1 VNDQNLWNNVLSKK
15 MLHQTTC
22 DNDHDRHQLHTVRL
36 VIVLWIAFDG
46 DENHDGAWDATQQ
59 EVEEHARTP
68 ACIEINAAVLR
79 LFQPKMLFIG
89 EVPGQSFERIISREQ
104 FRSRISICGVTSRAF
119 VSICGVTS
127 AFAVSRQ
134 HLRCHVS
141 ICGVT
146 SRAFVMSRQAR

>member
-1 VNDQNLWNNVLSKK
+1 MNDQNLWNNVLSKK

-36 VIVLWIAFDG
+36 VILLWIAFDG

-119 VSICGVTS
+119 V
-127 AFAVSRQ
+127 
-134 HLRCHVS
+134 
-141 ICGVT
+141 
-146 SRAFVMSRQAR
+146 MSRQAR